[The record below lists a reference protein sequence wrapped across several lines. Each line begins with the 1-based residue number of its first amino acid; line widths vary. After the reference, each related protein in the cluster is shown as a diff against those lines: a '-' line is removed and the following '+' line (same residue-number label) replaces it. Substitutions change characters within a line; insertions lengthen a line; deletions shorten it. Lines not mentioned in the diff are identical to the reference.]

1 MPKKSSPKKRK
12 ARKPSK
18 ESFAQ
23 TTGRV
28 IKEKWDTTVKSIA
41 SAQGQMEKQI
51 QKLVRKNKLGSDA
64 AKVLRDFRD
73 RAEREGRK
81 AVKNVESRLSALQT
95 RVDKERR
102 NLGRLIDDGV
112 HATLAALN
120 IPSRQE
126 VAELT
131 RKVDQLTRKIDSFK
145 GEPAARRIPE
155 RKPVSSPSGL

>member
-1 MPKKSSPKKRK
+1 MSKKSSPKKRK
-12 ARKPSK
+12 ARKPAK

-23 TTGRV
+23 ATGRV

-41 SAQGQMEKQI
+41 SAQSQLERQV
-51 QKLVRKNKLGSDA
+51 QKLVRSNKLGSDA
-64 AKVLRDFRD
+64 AKALKDFRE

-81 AVKNVESRLSALQT
+81 AVKTVESRLSALQE

-112 HATLAALN
+112 HATLVALN

-131 RKVDQLTRKIDSFK
+131 RKVDQLSRKIDNFK
-145 GEPAARRIPE
+145 SEPAARRTAE

>member
-18 ESFAQ
+18 ESFTQA
-23 TTGRV
+23 TGRV
-28 IKEKWDTTVKSIA
+28 IKEKWETTVKSIA
-41 SAQGQMEKQI
+41 SAQSQMEKQI
-51 QKLVRKNKLGSDA
+51 QRLVRRNKLGGDA
-64 AKVLRDFRD
+64 AKLLKDIRE

-81 AVKNVESRLSALQT
+81 AAKSVESRLSALQE
-95 RVDKERR
+95 RVDKERK

-112 HATLAALN
+112 HATLVALN

-131 RKVDQLTRKIDSFK
+131 RKVDQLSRKIDNFK
-145 GEPAARRIPE
+145 GEPAARRTPE

>member
-23 TTGRV
+23 ATGRV

-41 SAQGQMEKQI
+41 SAQSQMEKQI

-64 AKVLRDFRD
+64 AKALKDFRA
-73 RAEREGRK
+73 RAEKEGRK
-81 AVKNVESRLSALQT
+81 AVKNVESRLSTLQA
-95 RVDKERR
+95 RVDRERR

-112 HATLAALN
+112 HATLVALN

-131 RKVDQLTRKIDSFK
+131 RKVNELSRKIDNFK
-145 GEPAARRIPE
+145 GEPAVRRVPE
-155 RKPVSSPSGL
+155 RKTAPSASGL